1 MNVRQSL
8 SGFQYLIAGLGIITK
23 PGLRRFVIIP
33 ILINLLF
40 FLGFFFTLRH
50 FVSEFNH
57 WFDSYLP
64 AWLQWLN
71 YLIWILFFATFV
83 LVFIYAF
90 VVLANLIAAPFNNL
104 LAEKVEQYLTGTLP
118 PQKSLME
125 NVGDIPRVIG
135 RQLAIMAYYIPR
147 ALVILILFF
156 IPIINVFTAIIWFIF
171 NAWFMT
177 MQFID
182 FPTDNHKIPLQE
194 VRQWLSARKWT
205 ALSLGACIL
214 VAMMIPGVNLVIMP
228 AAVAAATKFWV
239 EENK

>member
-205 ALSLGACIL
+205 ALSLGTCIL